1 MFSDEKKVDAS
12 DALNQGE
19 GFISL
24 LNNINTAVKDTY
36 LTFKGDDNVF
46 EKLTEKLTS
55 MENSSVGLLRSM
67 GGVFNLMQRSNDP
80 AERVNDTIG
89 QFQERLLGAAKGIQ
103 DFGGSFKDVTEVTEG
118 LADAMGRVVF
128 PSQTAM
134 ENMVALSKTTGLTNK
149 EIASMVEK
157 VTSFGGTQEEATD
170 KIHEMAVVARRVGLD
185 ASKFVKEM
193 SANIDKV
200 GGFGFKDGVK
210 SLERMTK
217 QAQMLKTTFG
227 GIVGTLQETVLDPE
241 GAINAAARFQMLGGA
256 VGKLA
261 DPFQLMYMAQN
272 DMEGLQKELVKS
284 TQAAFQFNSETGEFK
299 ASTQDLYR
307 LREQAS
313 ITGVKFED
321 LVKTGREAAK
331 LDYIK
336 DKFNMDGL
344 SDDNKELLSGLAQ
357 VGKGGEVTI
366 DIPGYGSVTEAS
378 IKSGQAAEALKE
390 YQKNAALDEKQIAIK
405 QLTTTEKNAKDVEM
419 IRNAVLYSLTGSDAK
434 KREEI
439 LKSMADNQAT
449 YNAAVKDMGEAVGA
463 EIGKGASG
471 VITNIQKKATEEFT
485 NQTGYGDPES
495 KDKQNA
501 LIGKVQKG
509 VEAMGNIFGDDLK
522 DVGTED
528 LFIPE
533 GGRPKV
539 LSEGKIYQGIVGDEV
554 AMGTNLSD
562 AFNKVSTIQD
572 LMSAKSKGATSQNID
587 GNLKIDINVGG
598 RVDGDKNADISKIF
612 SSPQFQKQ
620 LMDMVLYKMK
630 DYQKQQGVL

>member
-12 DALNQGE
+12 DALNQGK

-24 LNNINTAVKDTY
+24 LDDINTAVKETY
-36 LTFKGDDNVF
+36 LTFESKDNVF

-157 VTSFGGTQEEATD
+157 VTSFGGTQEEATE

-227 GIVGTLQETVLDPE
+227 GIAGTLQETVLDPE

-313 ITGVKFED
+313 ITGAKFED

-378 IKSGQAAEALKE
+378 IKSGEAAEALKE
-390 YQKNAALDEKQIAIK
+390 YQQNAALDEKQIAIK
-405 QLTTTEKNAKDVEM
+405 QLTTTENNAKDVE
-419 IRNAVLYSLTGSDAK
+419 IIKNAVLYSLTGSDAK

-439 LKSMADNQAT
+439 LKSMAENQAT
-449 YNAAVKDMGEAVGA
+449 YNAAVKDMGDEVGA
-463 EIGKGASG
+463 KIGKGASG
-471 VITNIQKKATEEFT
+471 VITNIQTKAAEEFEDV
-485 NQTGYGDPES
+485 TGYGNPGNV
-495 KDKQNA
+495 DKQNA
-501 LIGKVQKG
+501 IIGKVEKG
-509 VEAMGNIFGDDLK
+509 IEAMGNIFENDLK
-522 DVGTED
+522 VKD
-528 LFIPE
+528 LFLPE

-554 AMGTNLSD
+554 AMGTNLSE